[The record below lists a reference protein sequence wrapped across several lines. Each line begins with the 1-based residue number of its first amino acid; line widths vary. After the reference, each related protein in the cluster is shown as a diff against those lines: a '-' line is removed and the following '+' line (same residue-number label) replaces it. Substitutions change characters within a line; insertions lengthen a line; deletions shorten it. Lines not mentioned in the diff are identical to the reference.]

1 MVLGKPQT
9 DPTLEWFLSHCHIHK
24 YPSKSTLIHQGEKA
38 ETLYYIVKGS
48 VAVLIKDEEG
58 KEMILSY
65 LNQGDFIGE
74 LGLFE
79 EGQERSAWVRAK
91 TACEVAEIS
100 YKKFRQLIQVNPD
113 ILMRLSSQM
122 ARRLQVTSEK
132 VGNLAFLDVTG
143 RIAQTLL
150 NLAKQPD
157 AMTHPDGMQIKITR
171 QEIGQIVGC
180 SRETVGRILKML
192 EFLSLLL
199 MWRRLIYHPE
209 VNYALRQTLVLC
221 LPVAVGLILGHLQ
234 QGLLFSLVPACC
246 NIAGLDTPHKRFFK
260 RLIIGGCLFAG
271 CSLAVQ
277 LLLARDI
284 PLPLIL
290 TVLAMTLGVTAEISS
305 LHARLLPASLIAAI
319 FTLSLAGNMPVWEP
333 LLIYALGTLWYGLFN
348 WFWFWLWR
356 EQPLRE
362 SLSLL
367 YVQLAEY
374 CEAKYTL
381 LTQHTDPEKSL
392 PPLLARQQKVVD
404 LISQCYQ
411 QLHMLAA
418 NKNHEYKRLLR
429 TFQVG
434 LDLQEHISVSLHN
447 PEEVQKLVERS
458 HAEAVIRW
466 NAQTVAARLRV
477 LADDILY
484 HRYPTRFNMDKQ
496 LGALEKIARQHADN
510 PVGQFAAWHFS
521 RIARVLRTQRP
532 LYARLSIASLM
543 GMALHLPKPYW
554 ILMTVLFV
562 TQNGYGATRVRILHR
577 AGGTMAGLII
587 AGVTLHFHVP
597 EGYTLAGMLAITL
610 VSYLIIRKNYGWAMV
625 GFTVTAVYTLQLLT
639 LNGEQFI
646 IARLVDTLIG
656 CLIAFGGMVWL
667 WPQWQSGLLRQNA
680 HDALEADQQ
689 AIRLIL
695 SDDPQP
701 SPLAYER
708 MKVNQAH
715 NALFNSLNQAMQEP
729 GFN

>member
-1 MVLGKPQT
+1 
-9 DPTLEWFLSHCHIHK
+9 
-24 YPSKSTLIHQGEKA
+24 
-38 ETLYYIVKGS
+38 
-48 VAVLIKDEEG
+48 
-58 KEMILSY
+58 
-65 LNQGDFIGE
+65 
-74 LGLFE
+74 
-79 EGQERSAWVRAK
+79 
-91 TACEVAEIS
+91 
-100 YKKFRQLIQVNPD
+100 
-113 ILMRLSSQM
+113 
-122 ARRLQVTSEK
+122 
-132 VGNLAFLDVTG
+132 
-143 RIAQTLL
+143 
-150 NLAKQPD
+150 
-157 AMTHPDGMQIKITR
+157 
-171 QEIGQIVGC
+171 
-180 SRETVGRILKML
+180 
-192 EFLSLLL
+192 

-221 LPVAVGLILGHLQ
+221 LPVAIGLILGHLQ

-260 RLIIGGCLFAG
+260 RLIVGGCLFAG

-367 YVQLAEY
+367 YVQLADY

-392 PPLLARQQKVVD
+392 PPLLTRQQKVVD

-434 LDLQEHISVSLHN
+434 LDLQEHISVSLHH
-447 PEEVQKLVERS
+447 PQEVQKLVERS

-466 NAQTVAARLRV
+466 NAQTVSARLRI

-484 HRYPTRFNMDKQ
+484 HRYPTRFNMEKQ
-496 LGALEKIARQHADN
+496 LGALEKIARQHPDN

-532 LYARLSIASLM
+532 LYPRDLMADKQKRLPLLPALKSYLSLKSSALRNAARISVMLSTASLM

-577 AGGTMAGLII
+577 AGGTLAGLII

-646 IARLVDTLIG
+646 VARLIDTLIG

-695 SDDPQP
+695 SNDPQP
-701 SPLAYER
+701 SPLAYQR

-729 GFN
+729 GFNSHYLADMKLWVTHSQFIVEHINAMTTLAREHTMLTPDLAQRYLQSCEIALQRCQQRLEYDAPGESGDSNILEAPETLTHGPMSTLEQHLQRVLGHLNTMHTISSVAWRQRPHHGIWLTRRLKRTEY